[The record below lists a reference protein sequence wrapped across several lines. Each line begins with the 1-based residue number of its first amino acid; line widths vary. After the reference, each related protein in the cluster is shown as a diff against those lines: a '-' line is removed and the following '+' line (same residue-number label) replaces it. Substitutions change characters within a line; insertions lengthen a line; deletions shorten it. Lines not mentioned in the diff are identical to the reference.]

1 MATHTVRARAV
12 TYDAY
17 DGRHQVHN
25 AHVARRLGKFFQV
38 LGVAAVFY
46 VAAILALSVQTGIVQ
61 F

>member
-1 MATHTVRARAV
+1 MASRSLISQLISM
-12 TYDAY
+12 DAY
-17 DGRHQVHN
+17 NGRQQVQS
-25 AHVARRLGKFFQV
+25 AQIARRLAKFFQV

>member
-1 MATHTVRARAV
+1 MATHSFQARAV
-12 TYDAY
+12 TYDTY
-17 DGRHQVHN
+17 ESRHQVHH